1 MAGGDVGGGEEKK
14 HGKQK
19 KGRKPKRRMGVRIDM
34 TPMVDVAFLLLTF
47 FMLTTVFRKPQT
59 LEITLPPSS
68 TKAEI
73 QESSLLNIKVDEN
86 LDLYW
91 GTGLAIPKKVDW
103 TTLKK
108 LIKQQAQE
116 NDKVII
122 LVKLDRKAKYHMMID
137 IIDELNLAKLTRYS
151 IATLSDVEKEE
162 LKKAVVF

>member
-1 MAGGDVGGGEEKK
+1 MAGGDVGGGEDKK

-116 NDKVII
+116 NDKVVI